1 MVGAGY
7 ETHSRSK
14 TYTVRVLAILVG
26 CLTASIGFCW
36 LMDIGLA
43 GFPDG
48 AVTDYEKMVE
58 RPFTILSLT
67 SVVVSLYFFYL
78 AIVAARRQTF
88 VDLFVAFIWYL
99 VVVPGTHYGIEYY
112 LKNFTDINYGQGG

>member
-1 MVGAGY
+1 VGAGY
-7 ETHSRSK
+7 ETHPRSK
-14 TYTVRVLAILVG
+14 TFAVRVLAILVG
-26 CLTASIGFCW
+26 CLTASVGFFW
-36 LMDIGLA
+36 LMDISLA

-48 AVTDYEKMVE
+48 AVTDYEKVVE
-58 RPFTILSLT
+58 GPFTILSLT

>member
-1 MVGAGY
+1 MTGAGY
-7 ETHSRSK
+7 DTHPRSK
-14 TYTVRVLAILVG
+14 TYAVRVLATLVG
-26 CLTASIGFCW
+26 CLTASIGFFW
-36 LMDIGLA
+36 LMDISLA

-48 AVTDYEKMVE
+48 AVTDYEKVVE
-58 RPFTILSLT
+58 GPFTILSLT

-88 VDLFVAFIWYL
+88 VDLFVAFILYL